1 MEKKQEGVEVPEKEV
16 APVSTENK
24 ALALDPEVETRKKEI
39 ERVLLHGNK
48 KDFHD
53 RKNYGFLRKLLPK
66 IIAEVDPTTGVA
78 ARRNKGTSFFD
89 PIAKKPVKPGQTVWT
104 VQGYDLGLDDVSAE
118 ALVRSVENPAI
129 RKLVSPNEI
138 STAKFV
144 GGGNF
149 SKKSMNALAGL
160 KAKLEA
166 EPPKNEKPKQKPKP
180 KNAALIKR
188 GAKPKSKVEKPK
200 AKVIVPKAALEEE
213 TA

>member
-1 MEKKQEGVEVPEKEV
+1 MEQQQAENLEKGEQTTPTEEKV
-16 APVSTENK
+16 VQPV
-24 ALALDPEVETRKKEI
+24 DPEVEARTKEI
-39 ERVLLHGNK
+39 ERVLLKGNK

-66 IIAEVDPTTGVA
+66 IVAEVEPTTGVA

-104 VQGYDLGLDDVSAE
+104 VQGYDLGLDNVSAE
-118 ALVRSVENPAI
+118 ALVRSLDNPAI
-129 RKLVSPNEI
+129 RKLVSPNDV

-166 EPPKNEKPKQKPKP
+166 EPQKQNKPKQKPKP
-180 KNAALIKR
+180 KNAATLIR
-188 GAKPKSKVEKPK
+188 RSAKPKPKVEKPK
-200 AKVIVPKAALEEE
+200 AKVIVPKAVLEE